1 MGAEA
6 LDPAAAPRQI
16 DGFTL
21 GEVVHSSAMASIFR
35 VAGAAAARPLG
46 FPAIIKLPRIAAGE
60 GASPL
65 LGFQTESLILPV
77 LASPHVPRFGGA
89 GDIAT
94 NPYLVIEWI
103 EGTSLERIVRK
114 APLAAGEVARLGAA
128 VADALH
134 SIHRQDTIHHDL
146 KPENVIIRP
155 SGEAV
160 LIDFGMAH
168 HARLPD
174 LLAEQRRS
182 AAGSAPYVSPEQVSG
197 IRSDLRS
204 DLFALGVML
213 YEMATGKL
221 PFGAPQ
227 TVAGLRDRLWL
238 DPAPPRQLVADVP
251 HWLQQIICGC
261 LEPAAAAR
269 YQSAAHVAF
278 DLRHPEDVALD
289 ARAYRQRRAGVLE
302 QLRRWWKARSGAS
315 PPPGARTRDAPVV
328 MVAVDTTHPEDPR
341 HDAIRGATERVL
353 SLSAD
358 FRLIC
363 VSVVHG
369 ERVGGQPGAPG
380 IHLEHLVRL
389 QQWVAPLALPAGRV
403 SLHVMEAFSASATL
417 LEFARNNHVDLIVI
431 GGPAPEQQT
440 LAWWRSVASGVTA
453 NAACSV
459 LVVRNPADRDAE

>member
-1 MGAEA
+1 VN
-6 LDPAAAPRQI
+6 APQQI

-21 GEVVHSSAMASIFR
+21 GELVHSSAMASIYR
-35 VAGAAAARPLG
+35 VAGAPAAKPLG

-77 LASPHVPRFGGA
+77 LASPHVPRFGAA

-103 EGTSLERIVRK
+103 EGASLESIVRG
-114 APLAAGEVARLGAA
+114 APLATGEVARLGAA

-134 SIHRQDTIHHDL
+134 SIHRQDAIHHDL

-174 LLAEQRRS
+174 LLAEQKRS

-197 IRSDLRS
+197 NRTDLRS
-204 DLFALGVML
+204 DLFALGVIL

-221 PFGAPQ
+221 PFGTPQ

-238 DPAPPRQLVADVP
+238 DPAPPRQLVPDLP

-289 ARAYRQRRAGVLE
+289 ARAYRNRRAGVLG
-302 QLRRWWKARSGAS
+302 QLRRWWKARSVVAEAPS
-315 PPPGARTRDAPVV
+315 SAAARADNAPVV
-328 MVAVDTTHPEDPR
+328 MVAVDTMHPDDPR
-341 HDAIRGATERVL
+341 HGAIRDATARVL

-358 FRLIC
+358 YRLIC

-369 ERVGGQPGAPG
+369 ERVGGQEGPG

-389 QQWVAPLALPAGRV
+389 RQWVAPLALPAGRV
-403 SLHVMEAFSASATL
+403 SLHVMEALSASATL

-431 GGPAPEQQT
+431 GGPGPQQQA

-459 LVVRNPADRDAE
+459 LVVRTPSDEG